1 MEIPEKRYKK
11 AVILLIFVIMNLKL
25 VLPIVIVT
33 MASSCSVSSRIKS
46 ADSQEISRTNILQT
60 PTLADINV
68 STVKITGNYSG
79 VHNTKAPVASIEFAK
94 NMAMADAIEKA
105 KCDFI
110 VHPLFDVQIN
120 SNAIQ
125 VAVLGYPATY
135 KSFKSVTA
143 ADSGLLFTINRD
155 NYQNKP
161 RAYHQRNCRSI
172 AFELLYR

>member
-1 MEIPEKRYKK
+1 
-11 AVILLIFVIMNLKL
+11 MNLKL
-25 VLPIVIVT
+25 ILPIVIVT